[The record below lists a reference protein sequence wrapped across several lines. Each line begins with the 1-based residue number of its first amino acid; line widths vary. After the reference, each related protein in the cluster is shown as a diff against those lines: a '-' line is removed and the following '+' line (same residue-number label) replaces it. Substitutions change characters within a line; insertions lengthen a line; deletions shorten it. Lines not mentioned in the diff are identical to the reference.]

1 MCGQAMHALCLA
13 DVALC
18 VPAQDAAKH
27 VRCLA
32 PYLKV
37 APLAP
42 GQRSPDKDRREAEC
56 LLCKLVR
63 HTASP
68 AWKSARLRQTLKAK
82 SGGRCSRG
90 DTTLP
95 GSSKQCRL

>member
-1 MCGQAMHALCLA
+1 MRTDFWGYAPGAPLLHKCAVGVKGICVRQAMHALCLA

-68 AWKSARLRQTLKAK
+68 AWKSARLRQT
-82 SGGRCSRG
+82 
-90 DTTLP
+90 
-95 GSSKQCRL
+95 

>member
-1 MCGQAMHALCLA
+1 MHALCLA
-13 DVALC
+13 DVALG

-42 GQRSPDKDRREAEC
+42 GQRSPDEDRREAEC

-63 HTASP
+63 VDLSSP
-68 AWKSARLRQTLKAK
+68 ALEFTPLQTDIE
-82 SGGRCSRG
+82 GRYS
-90 DTTLP
+90 
-95 GSSKQCRL
+95 